1 MQVKLISI
9 TNPQVKTKDLSRYLT
24 PEELIVYIAR
34 VSNPNN
40 QLNTVTA
47 PRLIS
52 YLMKH
57 NHWSPME
64 HVNLC
69 VEIKTSRA
77 IAAQI
82 LRHRSFSFQEFSQ
95 RYSEAD
101 EFEDTEL
108 RKQADKNRQS
118 SEEEINPLLTKDY
131 KNIPAHVAVRD
142 HYHRSKKLYDELIEE
157 GVARECARA
166 VLPLGTQ
173 TTLYMNGSVRS
184 WIHYIQLRSQQD
196 TQKEH
201 REIAEAIKEI
211 FCAEFPNTAKA
222 LEWADEN

>member
-1 MQVKLISI
+1 MNVELISV
-9 TNPQVKTKDLSRYLT
+9 TT
-24 PEELIVYIAR
+24 PSLEGVNYAEDIIVYCAR
-34 VSNPNN
+34 VSNPKN
-40 QLNTVTA
+40 QMNMETA
-47 PRLIS
+47 PRLIK
-52 YLMKH
+52 YLIKH
-57 NHWSPME
+57 KHWSPFE
-64 HVNLC
+64 LANFC

-95 RYSEAD
+95 RYTEATD
-101 EFEDTEL
+101 FEPTQL

-142 HYHRSKKLYDELIEE
+142 HLHRSKRLYDELIEE
-157 GVARECARA
+157 GVAKECARA

-184 WIHYIQLRSQQD
+184 WIHYIDLRGKED

-211 FCAEFPNTAKA
+211 FCAEFPNISKA
-222 LEWADEN
+222 LGWVDEN